1 MPTTYALETDAD
13 GTLVEVETGD
23 DGIALRR
30 VLEKRAQPST
40 IRARDDARGAMAD
53 WQLLKELYD
62 TLNTGGQAYWN
73 TIAPDA
79 GLPATSGAYTT
90 AMSFL
95 TTRRDKAASRA
106 VAALNRWRL
115 A

>member
-1 MPTTYALETDAD
+1 MRTATSTLPDGTVVTEVYDDAD
-13 GTLVEVETGD
+13 VLLSVEPVRTE
-23 DGIALRR
+23 R
-30 VLEKRAQPST
+30 QPAAV
-40 IRARDDARGAMAD
+40 RARDAARGAVAD

-62 TLNTGGQAYWN
+62 TLNAGGQAYWN